1 MLYDHSFHICYF
13 VFLILRYYRS
23 KIEARYLYG
32 ARECFIKELVVL
44 LAVPTPNVLDQLA
57 SWSSN
62 LDRELGVM
70 ILGIGLN

>member
-1 MLYDHSFHICYF
+1 MLDDHSFHVNYF
-13 VFLILRYYRS
+13 TFLIPRYYWS
-23 KIEARYLYG
+23 NIEARYLYG
-32 ARECFIKELVVL
+32 ARGCFIKELFVL
-44 LAVPTPNVLDQLA
+44 FAVPTPNILDQLA